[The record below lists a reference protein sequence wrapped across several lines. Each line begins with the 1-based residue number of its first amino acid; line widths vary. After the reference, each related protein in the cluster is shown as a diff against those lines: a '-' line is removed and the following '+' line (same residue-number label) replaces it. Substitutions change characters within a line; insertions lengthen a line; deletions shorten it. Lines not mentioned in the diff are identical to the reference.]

1 MGYRIEYNMQS
12 ITVKQTTGRKLDCRK
27 LLPVIGLV
35 LGGICLHFGF
45 AILESWM
52 FEQGSSA
59 VSAADVMV
67 SQIKEG
73 ATLPEAVQVFYY
85 EVFG

>member
-12 ITVKQTTGRKLDCRK
+12 ITVKHTSGRKQNYRK
-27 LLPVIGLV
+27 LLLIIGLV
-35 LGGICLHFGF
+35 LGGICLHFGCVM
-45 AILESWM
+45 LENWI
-52 FEQGSSA
+52 FGQGSSA

-67 SQIKEG
+67 SKIKEG
-73 ATLPEAVQVFYY
+73 ATLPEAVHVFCN